1 MRKAI
6 FLAPAIAAAAA
17 ICPASAQRFAQ
28 DGPVLTEDAAGPSSK
43 IEIADLDLRSGE
55 GLEVMQLR
63 IDRAVDRLC
72 AAVASEP
79 LAIHARARCRHDALA
94 QASAQVSRAVREA
107 EIRALAGRATA
118 RRRAE

>member
-1 MRKAI
+1 
-6 FLAPAIAAAAA
+6 
-17 ICPASAQRFAQ
+17 
-28 DGPVLTEDAAGPSSK
+28 VLLEDTAGPSST
-43 IEIADLDLRSGE
+43 IEIGDLDLRSG
-55 GLEVMQLR
+55 GALEEMQLR

-107 EIRALAGRATA
+107 GIRGPAGRATA
-118 RRRAE
+118 SRRAE